1 MFTILISKTIDHHDH
16 FDYQDH
22 HDNHDQTQN
31 DQLNQDRPEWE
42 WWGSSCSCSP
52 PCLRSGCSVH
62 SMWARNPAP
71 GVELIR
77 SSRSTAGVDSLSDV
91 DLHFSQTD
99 EQDIDADSRKIC
111 LRRSKTH
118 QQHLTSAPDRKAGL
132 AVSNS
137 TFIEFR
143 AWKRLE
149 RCLYIWII
157 CVWWCTN
164 FVLILMWCSPQRRVE
179 CTGARGRCC
188 WWRDTGTWTHGTS
201 RCCSEE
207 KFCESGYFSRCH
219 QGLNICIKMHIYA
232 I

>member
-188 WWRDTGTWTHGTS
+188 WWRDTGTWTRGTS
-201 RCCSEE
+201 RCCS
-207 KFCESGYFSRCH
+207 
-219 QGLNICIKMHIYA
+219 
-232 I
+232 